1 MSKKRPMYL
10 DALVR
15 HLQDVGVE
23 PGKVTQVEIHHAA
36 ECARWSGRECDCE
49 PRVVPSDPVE
59 GQ

>member
-1 MSKKRPMYL
+1 MYL